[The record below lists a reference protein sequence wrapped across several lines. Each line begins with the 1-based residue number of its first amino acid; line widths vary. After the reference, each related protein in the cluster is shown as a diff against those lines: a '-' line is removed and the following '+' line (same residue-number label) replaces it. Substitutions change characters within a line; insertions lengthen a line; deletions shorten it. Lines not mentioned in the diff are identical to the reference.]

1 MKRII
6 VEGSAIKEFASS
18 EEKLVIA
25 LMSMKINPVRIE
37 ADGVI
42 CTYFFVYEQVIDV
55 ANLISCGDIDND
67 DMLIPLRD
75 LWAAQN
81 IWKINIS
88 RARQGQ

>member
-6 VEGSAIKEFASS
+6 VEGSASKEFASS
-18 EEKLVIA
+18 EEKLVIV
-25 LMSMKINPVRIE
+25 LMSMGCPPVRIE
-37 ADGVI
+37 AEGVI
-42 CTYFFVYEQVIDV
+42 CTYFFDYGEAIDIADMV
-55 ANLISCGDIDND
+55 SCGNIEE
-67 DMLIPLRD
+67 LSIPLRD